1 MNMRI
6 FVKAVSR
13 NRNRCPLIRAS
24 LSCLTAEREKE
35 RVREKRNGKRERERE
50 RDYDID
56 KQKYRKRYR
65 PFYKQMF
72 LITYPNETQS

>member
-24 LSCLTAEREKE
+24 LSCLTAESEKE
-35 RVREKRNGKRERERE
+35 RVRDREK
-50 RDYDID
+50 
-56 KQKYRKRYR
+56 
-65 PFYKQMF
+65 
-72 LITYPNETQS
+72 

>member
-24 LSCLTAEREKE
+24 LSCLTEEREKE
-35 RVREKRNGKRERERE
+35 RVRERNTKKKGERERE
-50 RDYDID
+50 IV
-56 KQKYRKRYR
+56 
-65 PFYKQMF
+65 
-72 LITYPNETQS
+72 

>member
-24 LSCLTAEREKE
+24 LSCLTGERETE
-35 RVREKRNGKRERERE
+35 RVREGEIGRERERV
-50 RDYDID
+50 
-56 KQKYRKRYR
+56 
-65 PFYKQMF
+65 
-72 LITYPNETQS
+72 

>member
-35 RVREKRNGKRERERE
+35 RVREREIGRERE
-50 RDYDID
+50 YDID
-56 KQKYRKRYR
+56 K
-65 PFYKQMF
+65 
-72 LITYPNETQS
+72 